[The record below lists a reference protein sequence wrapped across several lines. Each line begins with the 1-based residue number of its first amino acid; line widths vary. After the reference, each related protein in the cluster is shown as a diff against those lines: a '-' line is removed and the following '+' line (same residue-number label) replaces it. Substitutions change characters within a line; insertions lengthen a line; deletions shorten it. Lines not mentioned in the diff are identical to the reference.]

1 MSGMNCAVKITNI
14 DMNVGKS
21 YERII
26 NNLMKGIGIIVP
38 PGNGIWTQVGLSI
51 KRSAFA

>member
-38 PGNGIWTQVGLSI
+38 LGEWDMDSGRFVD
-51 KRSAFA
+51 